1 MDRKEFKKRW
11 IMGTIQP
18 ELFYIP
24 WKKSNEPCVFI
35 WSKVYRIDKTCPTID
50 ECKNQN
56 KTVSIGSYDY
66 GFMIFD
72 EKGSVVSDT
81 GFCVPLPKGKYYAIH
96 YKGRIGAS
104 KVSFA
109 RAKIPFEVK
118 NDDVYIYVEE
128 TTRHYTLNVKFEP
141 AEWKEVTARYYIT
154 QECDKGG
161 YYELPECDENV
172 RIASLFEWYRAR
184 GFEALEDNSEYQDLS
199 ISRAEDGDDEY
210 WKTKWTCTSAPDV
223 RLATGY
229 VGRNDWYTNTLSL
242 YPNIE
247 LHKESQTKSGQ
258 KLKVKFD
265 IIEDNLN
272 YQCINYSID
281 YVTSCRY
288 KYLRSPSPNYSGE
301 YVYNRICVS
310 ADRTWIATNGF
321 FADTEDGLYKALYNV
336 PDESYDGIWTGGQVY
351 NKSILLQIGE
361 TSVEGNQKISWGQGF
376 CHDWDIGKD
385 INLTVTPTNYVNAW
399 FTPSDSKFVGE
410 CYLNNRPEI
419 LDSYIG
425 DEWHIYGNDFS
436 TFYSSPISEDH
447 KSFES
452 YSNAYDNKTQLTND
466 EIIQIYQ
473 SENESNFYVDEVISY
488 KNYSSGLQDMLP
500 YNNTSMPYRPFISS
514 EEMKS
519 SGYIIPNGKYVSLY
533 NNWDFYYEYRSQD
546 DSGYV
551 VVHYTP
557 IRNDGFV
564 LSKEQI
570 YSYFNRLTNE
580 TKEKIEEGSS
590 STRLYERDY
599 WFDSSQQMY
608 TGYRLILHVDNTIK
622 VSKEEVDDY
631 HNGIYSEN
639 VKQIIKKQDTLKDR
653 ISFIQN
659 RFNTLYLEDNPN
671 VNLSTVNRQSNP
683 YIEI

>member
-1 MDRKEFKKRW
+1 
-11 IMGTIQP
+11 MGTIQP

-24 WKKSNEPCVFI
+24 WKKSNKPCVFI
-35 WSKVYRIDKTCPTID
+35 WSKVYSINKTCPTID

-81 GFCVPLPKGKYYAIH
+81 GFCVPLSKGKYYAIH

-104 KVSFA
+104 KVSFS
-109 RAKIPFEVK
+109 RTKIPFEVK
-118 NDDVYIYVEE
+118 NEDVYIYVEE

-210 WKTKWTCTSAPDV
+210 WKTKWTCTAADDV
-223 RLATGY
+223 LLATGY

-281 YVTSCRY
+281 YVTSCKY
-288 KYLRSPSPNYSGE
+288 KYLHYPNYVYTGE
-301 YVYNRICVS
+301 DVYHRICVS

-321 FADTEDGLYKALYNV
+321 FTDTEDGLYKALYNIS
-336 PDESYDGIWTGGQVY
+336 DESYDGIWTGGQVY

-452 YSNAYDNKTQLTND
+452 YSNTYDNKTQLTND
-466 EIIQIYQ
+466 EIVQIYQ

-519 SGYIIPNGKYVSLY
+519 SGYIISNGEYESLY
-533 NNWDFYYEYRSQD
+533 NDWDFYYEYRSQD

-590 STRLYERDY
+590 TTRTRLYERDY
-599 WFDSSQQMY
+599 WFDSSQQMF
-608 TGYRLILHVDNTIK
+608 TGYSLILHIDNTIK

-631 HNGIYSEN
+631 HNGIYSKN

>member
-1 MDRKEFKKRW
+1 MDRKEFQKRW

-24 WKKSNEPCVFI
+24 WKKSNEHCVFI
-35 WSKVYRIDKTCPTID
+35 WSKVYSINKTCPTIQ
-50 ECKNQN
+50 ECKNQKLEVYASN
-56 KTVSIGSYDY
+56 YDY

-72 EKGSVVSDT
+72 EKGGVVSDT

-96 YKGRIGAS
+96 YKGRTGGR
-104 KVSFA
+104 KVSFS
-109 RAKIPFEVK
+109 RTKIPFEVK

-184 GFEALEDNSEYQDLS
+184 GFEPLEDNSEYQNLS
-199 ISRAEDGDDEY
+199 ISCAEDGDDEY
-210 WKTKWTCTSAPDV
+210 WKTKWTCTFAPDV
-223 RLATGY
+223 RLETNY
-229 VGRNDWYTNTLSL
+229 VGKNKWYANTLSL

-281 YVTSCRY
+281 YVASCKY
-288 KYLRSPSPNYSGE
+288 KYLNNPYPSYYGE
-301 YVYNRICVS
+301 YVYDRIRVS
-310 ADRTWIATNGF
+310 ADKTWIATNGF
-321 FADTEDGLYKALYNV
+321 FADTEGGLYIGVYNIY
-336 PDESYDGIWTGGQVY
+336 DEFFYGVGTGGSVGSGQ
-351 NKSILLQIGE
+351 KILLQIGE
-361 TSVEGNQKISWGQGF
+361 KGVDGNLKISNGTSF
-376 CHDWDIGKD
+376 CNDWDIGKK
-385 INLTVTPTNYVNAW
+385 INLTVTSSGYVNDW
-399 FTPSDSKFVGE
+399 FTPSNSSFVNT

-419 LDSYIG
+419 LDSYTG
-425 DEWHIYGNDFS
+425 DEWHIYGSFN

-452 YSNAYDNKTQLTND
+452 YGNVYDNKTQLTND

-473 SENESNFYVDEVISY
+473 SENESNFYIDEVIHY
-488 KNYSSGLQDMLP
+488 YDYGFELQDMLP
-500 YNNTSMPYRPFISS
+500 YNNTNMPYRPFINS

-570 YSYFNRLTNE
+570 SIYFNRLTDE
-580 TKEKIEEGSS
+580 TKSYSS
-590 STRLYERDY
+590 YSLYERDY

-608 TGYRLILHVDNTIK
+608 TGYRLILHVDNTVK

-639 VKQIIKKQDTLKDR
+639 VKQIIKKQDALKDR

-659 RFNTLYLEDNPN
+659 RFNTLYFEDNPN